1 MKNYPKNLADIFV
14 LQRVLEDLYSRAEE
28 YTNQANR
35 YKQDAE
41 ENDNDEYSLNLATE
55 YLAKSAAY
63 IRLAEKLVK

>member
-55 YLAKSAAY
+55 SLAKSAACV
-63 IRLAEKLVK
+63 RLAEKLVK

>member
-41 ENDNDEYSLNLATE
+41 ENDNDEFYLNMVAE
-55 YLAKSAAY
+55 SLAKSAACV
-63 IRLAEKLVK
+63 RLAEKLVK

>member
-14 LQRVLEDLYSRAEE
+14 LQRVLEDLYSHAEE

-35 YKQDAE
+35 CKQEAE

>member
-1 MKNYPKNLADIFV
+1 MKNYPKSLADIAI
-14 LQRVLEDLYSRAEE
+14 LQRILEELYSWAERF
-28 YTNQANR
+28 TLDADR